1 MERDVAGGRGEV
13 AVIVA
18 AAVALTG
25 LAALVAGNSASFPS
39 SSFRVSSTLLRTNSL
54 IWPLIT
60 SLFSCTI
67 FSDIVCCLLSNVCVV
82 TSFYQ
87 SLQAMSSFTRFL
99 ICATY
104 CTLGGADEK
113 LDKNS
118 TQKLFKQPKGLAVCE
133 LQVAGPL
140 VLRVGGM
147 RTKIRT
153 PKGLSK
159 GAFLCIHMRKN
170 LLH

>member
-1 MERDVAGGRGEV
+1 MERDVTGGRGEV
-13 AVIVA
+13 AVIMA

-25 LAALVAGNSASFPS
+25 LAALVAGSLCQGLRLF
-39 SSFRVSSTLLRTNSL
+39 FQQFVQVSSTLPRTNSL

-87 SLQAMSSFTRFL
+87 SLQAMSSFMRFS

-104 CTLGGADEK
+104 CTLSYESGRIAWIYGETKLSGKIYSARVFRLIIAHQRRSPVVHGVFCIYRIFMRNADK
-113 LDKNS
+113 
-118 TQKLFKQPKGLAVCE
+118 
-133 LQVAGPL
+133 
-140 VLRVGGM
+140 
-147 RTKIRT
+147 
-153 PKGLSK
+153 
-159 GAFLCIHMRKN
+159 
-170 LLH
+170 